1 MKLLAAAAEEIVDR
15 GYSGASLSR
24 TAERIGLAKGAFS
37 RHFPTKDS
45 IVDAIVAAAAE
56 RSPDILRMAGE
67 GFPGSPIRACILAI
81 GGIAAA
87 ARDDPL
93 ISASLLL
100 VQDPAIDVV
109 RVAPFR
115 RLVAD
120 MLRAPLSA
128 AVEEEGYALVMSVD
142 DAVQFLLVVLTG
154 FLSSRRFDQTF
165 GPRQEL
171 IFMQAAL
178 VGIGVPDAEGIV
190 LDVLRRL
197 GF

>member
-1 MKLLAAAAEEIVDR
+1 
-15 GYSGASLSR
+15 
-24 TAERIGLAKGAFS
+24 
-37 RHFPTKDS
+37 
-45 IVDAIVAAAAE
+45 
-56 RSPDILRMAGE
+56 
-67 GFPGSPIRACILAI
+67 
-81 GGIAAA
+81 
-87 ARDDPL
+87 
-93 ISASLLL
+93 

-165 GPRQEL
+165 G
-171 IFMQAAL
+171 L
-178 VGIGVPDAEGIV
+178 VRAHLHASSARRIGVPDAEGIV
-190 LDVLRRL
+190 LDVPGGSASSRLRIGCPPVLRSL
-197 GF
+197 TGV